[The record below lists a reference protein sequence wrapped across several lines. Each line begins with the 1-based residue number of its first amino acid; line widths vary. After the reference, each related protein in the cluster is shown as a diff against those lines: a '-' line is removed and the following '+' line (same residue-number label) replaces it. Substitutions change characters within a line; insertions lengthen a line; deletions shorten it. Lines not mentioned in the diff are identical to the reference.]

1 MHLFFFF
8 PMISTSITSP
18 TLKTQNHSCLSPCPS
33 WDSAITI
40 ASSPSSLSS
49 CDGIDDDECNFFS
62 DSDELPSKSTDEKL
76 DIGSGFSTPSTVQP
90 VAAGQ
95 EEPERTPVPTPLD
108 ADRLH
113 SLFSEYEKLVN
124 GQEVPREREGSP
136 DESTNL
142 SMPKYLAQLT
152 TDFWNALLLLL
163 WTTARQEDH
172 ESDTSYG
179 QPSVNERLNTI
190 RPAMT
195 TRNLLS
201 GPVTLSAATA
211 KSRNVLHALEYPQQK
226 ENFYK
231 RMETYRPL
239 LADLVAHHL
248 GTKPTDVTISSQDY
262 WRHGSFNLCI
272 PVHIDPSA
280 KSAPP
285 QFVLLRFPLPYRVG
299 EVVRPGNSDEKV
311 NCEAATYAWL
321 QENCPAVPIPQLY
334 GFGLSTNQRF
344 TNLDF
349 LPWWSRWFQQARR
362 YFLATFGFP
371 QPSRYVCHPS
381 SRFADLDIGYLLIQT
396 ITSGEML
403 SESWDEKRD
412 DVRLQDNLQRSL
424 ARMMLSLASVP
435 LARIGAFRL
444 DNNGYLHL
452 DNRPLNV
459 MFTMHENE
467 GIPLNISRH
476 TTFSSVDDFIL
487 QHLAAF
493 DNRLL
498 YQQNAITSRDD
509 ALYQMTSLAAARA
522 IFPQM
527 FRRDFFYG
535 PFVFTLTDIHRSNI
549 FVDEDWNTVKDP
561 VAFTEIFYDRILP
574 SYFSYSPEEL
584 SKADYRFFARL
595 WRPNICDI
603 IDKKLQDRD
612 TYLERLNAVFTD
624 FT

>member
-1 MHLFFFF
+1 
-8 PMISTSITSP
+8 
-18 TLKTQNHSCLSPCPS
+18 
-33 WDSAITI
+33 
-40 ASSPSSLSS
+40 
-49 CDGIDDDECNFFS
+49 
-62 DSDELPSKSTDEKL
+62 
-76 DIGSGFSTPSTVQP
+76 
-90 VAAGQ
+90 
-95 EEPERTPVPTPLD
+95 
-108 ADRLH
+108 
-113 SLFSEYEKLVN
+113 
-124 GQEVPREREGSP
+124 
-136 DESTNL
+136 
-142 SMPKYLAQLT
+142 
-152 TDFWNALLLLL
+152 
-163 WTTARQEDH
+163 
-172 ESDTSYG
+172 
-179 QPSVNERLNTI
+179 
-190 RPAMT
+190 MT

-226 ENFYK
+226 EDFYK
-231 RMETYRPL
+231 RMETHRPL

-248 GTKPTDVTISSQDY
+248 GTKPPDVTISSQDY

-272 PVHIDPSA
+272 PVHVNPSA
-280 KSAPP
+280 KPKPP
-285 QFVLLRFPLPYRVG
+285 QLVLLRFPLPYRVG
-299 EVVRPGNSDEKV
+299 EALRPGNSDEKV

-321 QENCPAVPIPQLY
+321 QENCPSVPIPQLY

-362 YFLATFGFP
+362 YFLATFGFR

-403 SESWDEKRD
+403 SESWDEKHD
-412 DVRLQDNLQRSL
+412 DARLQDNLQRSL
-424 ARMMLSLASVP
+424 ARIMLSLASVP

-444 DNNGYLHL
+444 DNNGYLQL
-452 DNRPLNV
+452 DNRPMNV
-459 MFTMHENE
+459 MFAMHENE
-467 GIPLNISRH
+467 GIPLDISRH
-476 TTFSSVDDFIL
+476 TTFSSVDDFVL

-509 ALYQMTSLAAARA
+509 AWYQMTSLAAARA

-527 FRRDFFYG
+527 FRRDFCNG
-535 PFVFTLTDIHRSNI
+535 PFVFTLTDMHRSNI
-549 FVDEDWNTVKDP
+549 FVDEDWNVTCIIDLEFACSSPIEFLQPPYWLGGGLIDEIEPTEFAPKHSAFLELLKREEQLHNYQRNAEPLSCIMRQAWINGAFWVTLAVKDP

-584 SKADYRFFARL
+584 SNADYRFFARL
-595 WRPNICDI
+595 WRPNISDI